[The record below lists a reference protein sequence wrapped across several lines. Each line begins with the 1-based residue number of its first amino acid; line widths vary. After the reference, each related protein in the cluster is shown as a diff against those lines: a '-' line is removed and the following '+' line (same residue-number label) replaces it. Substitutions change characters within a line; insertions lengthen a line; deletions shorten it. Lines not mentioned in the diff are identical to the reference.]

1 MSDRSL
7 IKRPAIM
14 GPVEEIER
22 FALDGTIL
30 TQQGEIMLAA
40 DAASVDLVA
49 WVVMAQELKT
59 IAAEMMRTAETELH
73 QRVRTLAGPI
83 ETEYGTARESV
94 SRGSISGSSA
104 QRIRDVLEKHAA
116 DGTIPWEAV
125 DNVAPLVAHVT
136 SAKISQYA
144 EDAPEQVGRDLEDLL
159 PEKRRTL
166 KVDAAVL

>member
-1 MSDRSL
+1 MSERA
-7 IKRPAIM
+7 ITKRPAIM
-14 GPVEEIER
+14 GPVEEIEQ

-30 TQQGEIMLAA
+30 TQQGEVLAA
-40 DAASVDLVA
+40 SDAESVDLVA
-49 WVVMAQELKT
+49 WVVMAQELRK
-59 IAAEMMRTAETELH
+59 IATEMMRTAETELH
-73 QRVRTLAGPI
+73 LRVRTLAGPI

-94 SRGSISGSSA
+94 SRGSISGTAA

-125 DNVAPLVAHVT
+125 DNIAPLVAHVT
-136 SAKISQYA
+136 PAKISQYA
-144 EDAPEQVGRDLEDLL
+144 EDAPEVVGADLEDLL

>member
-1 MSDRSL
+1 MAERAL
-7 IKRPAIM
+7 TKRPAIM

-30 TQQGEIMLAA
+30 TQQGEIVMAA
-40 DAASVDLVA
+40 DAASDDLVA
-49 WVVMAQELKT
+49 WVVMSQELRK
-59 IAAEMMRTAETELH
+59 IAAEMMRAAEAELH
-73 QRVRTLAGPI
+73 QRVRTLAGPV

-94 SRGSISGSSA
+94 SRGSISGSAA

-116 DGTIPWEAV
+116 DGTIPLEAV

-136 SAKISQYA
+136 PAKISQYA
-144 EDAPEQVGRDLEDLL
+144 EDAPASVSADLEDLL

-166 KVDAAVL
+166 KVDAAIL